1 VVQYRYN
8 PAFSH
13 RSVSSSYVSVY
24 LKSLSPQICCGKKF
38 GETPTKYNTLLTA
51 RNEIRKLK
59 TLMTTGI
66 RVTGI
71 YYTSGS
77 SKDVWNVKTA
87 TSGSILVQFQLGSK
101 EPLTYPK
108 IRVSRAQ
115 YPCMSQTVEQLLKS
129 LHGLGRWSI
138 FRHQNSAEHECQ
150 RQEIELLHSTKFIA

>member
-1 VVQYRYN
+1 MVQYRYN

-87 TSGSILVQFQLGSK
+87 TSGSILVQFQLGK
-101 EPLTYPK
+101 WW
-108 IRVSRAQ
+108 RAR
-115 YPCMSQTVEQLLKS
+115 PPTLKFVWVVRSTPAWAKLLNSCWKACM
-129 LHGLGRWSI
+129 
-138 FRHQNSAEHECQ
+138 A
-150 RQEIELLHSTKFIA
+150 